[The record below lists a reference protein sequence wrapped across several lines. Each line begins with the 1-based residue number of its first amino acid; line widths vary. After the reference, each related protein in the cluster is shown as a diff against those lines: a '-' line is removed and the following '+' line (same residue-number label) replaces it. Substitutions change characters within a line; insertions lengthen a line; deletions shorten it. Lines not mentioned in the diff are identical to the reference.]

1 MDADTEGALR
11 QILEERAINQV
22 MQTYCHTMDYG
33 PTESWVDCFTA
44 DGVFEVQKA
53 SGETMF
59 RVSGRDELRSFIE
72 AYPDGLPK
80 YYKHLYL
87 SPIFDVAADTA
98 RVESYVIVIWCAED
112 EPAEVS
118 SFGRVNDVFV
128 RTDDGWRI
136 RERVALTEAFP
147 RDDSQLISWSADD
160 PK

>member
-1 MDADTEGALR
+1 MESALR
-11 QILEERAINQV
+11 QMLDERAINQV
-22 MQTYCHTMDYG
+22 MQTYCHSMDYG
-33 PTESWVDCFTA
+33 PHEAWAGCFTA

-59 RVSGRDELRSFIE
+59 RVAGREELVSFIA
-72 AYPDGLPK
+72 AYPEGLPQ

-87 SPIFDVAADTA
+87 SPIIEVGEDTA
-98 RVESYVIVIWCAED
+98 RVESYVIVIWCSEG

-118 SFGRVNDVFV
+118 SFGRVNDVFA

-147 RDDSQLISWSADD
+147 RDDSQRISWTADD
-160 PK
+160 E